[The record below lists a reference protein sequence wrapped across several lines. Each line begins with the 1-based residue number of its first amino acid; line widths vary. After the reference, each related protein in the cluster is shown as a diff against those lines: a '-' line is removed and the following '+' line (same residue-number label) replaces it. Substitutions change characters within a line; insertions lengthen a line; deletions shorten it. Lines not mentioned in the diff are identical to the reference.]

1 MTTRNAITAI
11 CLMLLLSAC
20 SGDKQA
26 AQLLETALFEEKQ
39 SNIAHAI
46 KLYNEI
52 IQKHPDSSSAL
63 KAKSRLSELNKKP

>member
-1 MTTRNAITAI
+1 MKPTNTITAI
-11 CLMLLLSAC
+11 CVMLLLSAC

-26 AQLLETALFEEKQ
+26 SQLLETALFEEKQ
-39 SNIAHAI
+39 NNTAHAI